1 MNIVAFDTSSSACS
15 VALFANNEI
24 SSLHKIAPMQQA
36 QLILPMIDSLLA
48 SNKVKLNQL
57 DAIAFGCG
65 PGSFTGIRVATS
77 IAQGMGYA
85 LNIPLI
91 PVSSLAAL
99 AQTAYND
106 LSWKHILAAVDARIQ
121 EIYWGFYQVNSQGL
135 VELQGK
141 EGMGTPENLSQILQN
156 QGLENW
162 QGVGNAW
169 EIYAKQLAIQP
180 VAINSSYLPT
190 ADAIIQL
197 ARPRV
202 ERQEWCA
209 PHQVLPVYL
218 RDEVATKEK
227 KR

>member
-1 MNIVAFDTSSSACS
+1 
-15 VALFANNEI
+15 
-24 SSLHKIAPMQQA
+24 MQQA
-36 QLILPMIDSLLA
+36 QLILPMIDSLLNA
-48 SNKVKLNQL
+48 KKIKLNQL

-85 LNIPLI
+85 LDIPLVPI
-91 PVSSLAAL
+91 SSLAAL

-106 LSWKHILAAVDARIQ
+106 LNWQHILAAVDARIQ
-121 EIYWGFYQVNSQGL
+121 EVYWGFYQVNSQGL
-135 VELQGK
+135 VELQDK
-141 EGMGTPENLSQILQN
+141 EGMGTPENLSQILQK
-156 QGLENW
+156 QGPENW
-162 QGVGNAW
+162 QGAGNAW
-169 EIYAKQLAIQP
+169 EIYAKQLVIQP
-180 VAINSSYLPT
+180 VIINTSHLPT

-209 PHQVLPVYL
+209 PHEVLPVYL
-218 RDEVATKEK
+218 RDEVATKAK